1 MINTLPP
8 HFCKRVVGEVLH
20 FSLPL
25 NDGYVT
31 YKLVT
36 NAHLGTNEH
45 QFVPKKQWMLCSLQ
59 LKRSGFF
66 WWRIEA
72 KKTPKD
78 SWERIKH
85 ENEFVEGEVQV
96 DPAWMSQ
103 AIVYNVFVR
112 FFKGTTSSSGDP
124 KPGEGGTFDDVKAH
138 LSTLKEMGINT
149 LYLNPIHLIGNIRRK
164 YNLHDFL
171 PAYLQPGSPYSIKDY
186 KSIDPELTYD
196 RDTNKHLLSDPQQEF
211 RDLVQSAHD
220 KGIFVVMDLVFNHT
234 AHDFVFQRIR
244 PEWYLYKNDPLNLDM
259 PYLSA
264 SDVSKGLPW
273 GDPQHTVPPFD
284 HGSFFEDA
292 AQLNWEYMIPQVNG
306 FAPKNPSLK
315 EMWDYFISIPQYWV
329 KHFGVDGF
337 RCDVAYR
344 IPQDFWRECIR
355 KTRSL
360 SRELK
365 NNLSHDVIFI
375 AETYTDSLKDL
386 QEAGFSCVYSDYSH
400 KLGRPLEL
408 KGYLDYLYNIS
419 GDFFPDGSKWFL
431 FPESHDF
438 ARTPQKI
445 LGNES
450 SDTHKALLANQSRYI
465 LTATL
470 PGVPLIFNGFEK
482 VEWQPV
488 NLFAYGAVDW
498 QRDSDLKEFIA
509 KVNAIRHKHIALRKG
524 NYTYLETNQGLN
536 ESTQLFAY
544 ARTFGDQT
552 IIVIV
557 NMDVH
562 CQAGP
567 AVVYLS
573 DEYAGAYMLT
583 DLLTGKRFA
592 RKGQELLVTLDP
604 GEAHLFLVN

>member
-1 MINTLPP
+1 MPPILPP
-8 HFCKRVVGEVLH
+8 SFCKRVVGDTLT
-20 FSLPL
+20 FSLEL
-25 NDGYVT
+25 VST
-31 YKLVT
+31 FQEYKLVS
-36 NAHLGTNEH
+36 NAHLQVHEH
-45 QFVPKKQWMLCSLQ
+45 RFHPHKWRQTCSLQ

-66 WWRIEA
+66 WWRIEGR
-72 KKTPKD
+72 KSQHDP
-78 SWERIKH
+78 WERIKMD
-85 ENEFVEGEVQV
+85 EEYVRGEVQV

-112 FFKGTTSSSGDP
+112 FFKGQTAESGSLR
-124 KPGEGGTFDDVKAH
+124 PGEGGTFDDVKAH
-138 LSTLKEMGINT
+138 LSELKAMGINT
-149 LYLNPIHLIGNIRRK
+149 LYLNPIHLIGTIRRK
-164 YNLHDFL
+164 YNLHDLL
-171 PAYLQPGSPYSIKDY
+171 PPYLQPGSPYSIKDY

-211 RDLVQSAHD
+211 KDLVVAAHAQ
-220 KGIFVVMDLVFNHT
+220 GIFVIMDLVFNHT
-234 AHDFVFQRIR
+234 AHDFVFQRMR
-244 PEWYLYKNDPLNLDM
+244 PEWFLYKFDPLNLEL
-259 PYLSA
+259 PYLNA
-264 SDVSKGLPW
+264 EDINQGLPW

-284 HGSFFEDA
+284 HGAFFEDA
-292 AQLNWEYMIPQVNG
+292 AQLNWEFMIPHVDG

-315 EMWDYFISIPQYWV
+315 EMWDYFVSIPQYWV
-329 KHFGVDGF
+329 KHYGVDGF

-344 IPQDFWRECIR
+344 VPQAFWRECIR
-355 KTRSL
+355 KTRQL

-375 AETYTDSLKDL
+375 AETYTDSLREL

-408 KGYLDYLYNIS
+408 KGYLDYLYNLS

-445 LGNES
+445 LGHEATNI
-450 SDTHKALLANQSRYI
+450 HKALLANQSRYL

-498 QRDSDLKEFIA
+498 ERDSDLKDFIA
-509 KVNAIRHKHIALRKG
+509 KVNAIRHEHPALRKG
-524 NYTYLETNQGLN
+524 NYTFLETNQGLI
-536 ESTQLFAY
+536 ETTQLFAFMRVY
-544 ARTFGDQT
+544 GEQQ
-552 IIVIV
+552 IIVVV

-562 CQAGP
+562 HQAGP
-567 AVVYLS
+567 ALLYLPDS
-573 DEYAGAYMLT
+573 FKYHYSLI
-583 DLLTGKRFA
+583 DLLTHRTYKRS
-592 RKGQELLVTLDP
+592 GQELPIELNP
-604 GEAHLFLVN
+604 GQSHVFLVG